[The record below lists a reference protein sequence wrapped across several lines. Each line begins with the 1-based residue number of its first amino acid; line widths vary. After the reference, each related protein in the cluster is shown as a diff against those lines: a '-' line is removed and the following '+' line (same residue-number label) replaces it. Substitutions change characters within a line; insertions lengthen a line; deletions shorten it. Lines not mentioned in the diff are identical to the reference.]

1 MLLTLNA
8 LLGALLLVAGRRMF
22 YFFVAVIGFVAGTQ
36 LATRFFPGKEWL
48 IIASGVLIG
57 LILAALAIS
66 LRLIVTSIVGFL
78 AGGSLMTGLLAFAG
92 IQHGILVWVFYLA
105 GGILGVI
112 LLNIAFQWALITLTS
127 LIGAS
132 LLTPYLPL
140 KGIVSAL
147 LFLAL
152 FVIGFVIQA
161 LTYTK
166 DDGD

>member
-22 YFFVAVIGFVAGTQ
+22 YFFVGVMGFTIGTQ
-36 LATRFFPGKEWL
+36 FAARFFPGPEWL
-48 IIASGVLIG
+48 IIAIGVIAG
-57 LILAALAIS
+57 VILAALATS
-66 LRLIVTSIVGFL
+66 LRALVTGIVGFL
-78 AGGSLMTGLLAFAG
+78 AGGLLMSDLLAFAG
-92 IQHGILVWVFYLA
+92 IQQGILFWVFYLA
-105 GGILGVI
+105 GGILGII
-112 LLNIAFQWALITLTS
+112 LLNLIFEWALITLTS

-140 KGIVSAL
+140 KGMVSAL

-166 DDGD
+166 DDHD